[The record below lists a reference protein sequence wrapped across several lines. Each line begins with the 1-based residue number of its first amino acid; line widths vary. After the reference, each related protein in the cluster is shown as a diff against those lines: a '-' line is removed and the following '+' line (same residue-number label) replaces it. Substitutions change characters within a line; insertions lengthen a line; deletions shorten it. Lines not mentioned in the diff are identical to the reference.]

1 MSTELSILIDILFI
15 ASLIIGVFIIGGLIL
30 PSIIKNENLVK
41 LFWNKLSLIIKI
53 SFVVLVIWSLPV
65 LIIGTIIVTLIYTLI
80 IVIGEF
86 VQEV

>member
-1 MSTELSILIDILFI
+1 MTTELSISIFTLSIS
-15 ASLIIGVFIIGGLIL
+15 SLMIGVFIIAGLIL

-41 LFWNKLSLIIKI
+41 LFWNKLSLILKI

-80 IVIGEF
+80 IVIGELI
-86 VQEV
+86 

>member
-1 MSTELSILIDILFI
+1 MSTELSISIFTLSI
-15 ASLIIGVFIIGGLIL
+15 ASLMIGVFIIAGLIL

-41 LFWNKLSLIIKI
+41 LFWNKLSLILKI

-80 IVIGEF
+80 IVIGELI
-86 VQEV
+86 

>member
-1 MSTELSILIDILFI
+1 MSTELNILIFTLFI
-15 ASLIIGVFIIGGLIL
+15 ASLVIGIFIIAGLIM
-30 PSIIKNENLVK
+30 PSIIENKNLVK

-80 IVIGEF
+80 IVIGELI
-86 VQEV
+86 